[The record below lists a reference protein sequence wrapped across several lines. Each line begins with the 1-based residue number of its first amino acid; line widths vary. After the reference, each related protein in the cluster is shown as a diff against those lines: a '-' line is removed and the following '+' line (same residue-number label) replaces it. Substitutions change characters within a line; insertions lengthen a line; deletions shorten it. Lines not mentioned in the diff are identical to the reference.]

1 MNESNLSDDALAELL
16 TLTVEVNDYGTTYY
30 RNQSEQVHRVHG
42 PAIIYETGGCV
53 WYLNSRI
60 HRTGG
65 PAVEYSDGSKE
76 WFHHGTLH
84 REDGPAVEWS
94 DGDCDWWL
102 NGEHLDGEAEYTAQ
116 LVLLSLPSKR

>member
-1 MNESNLSDDALAELL
+1 MSDDVISELL
-16 TLTVEVNDYGTTYY
+16 TLSVVVNQYGSVCYTNSAGL
-30 RNQSEQVHRVHG
+30 RHRKYG
-42 PAIIYETGGCV
+42 PALIWAGGHV
-53 WYLNSRI
+53 WYLNGRI

-84 REDGPAVEWS
+84 RDDGPAVEWA
-94 DGDCDWWL
+94 DGECEWYL
-102 NGEHLDGEAEYTAQ
+102 NGKCFNGEAEYTAQ

>member
-1 MNESNLSDDALAELL
+1 MNSTDDDLAELL
-16 TLTVEVNDYGTTYY
+16 TLNRAVDTMGIIRY
-30 RNQSEQVHRVHG
+30 RNSAGQ
-42 PAIIYETGGCV
+42 
-53 WYLNSRI
+53 L

-84 REDGPAVEWS
+84 RDDGPAVEWA
-94 DGDCDWWL
+94 DGECEWYL
-102 NGEHLDGEAEYTAQ
+102 NGKCFNGEAEYTAQ

>member
-1 MNESNLSDDALAELL
+1 MNKSNLSDDALAELM
-16 TLTVEVNDYGTTYY
+16 TLTVTVTKDGTRY
-30 RNQSEQVHRVHG
+30 RNSDGQLHRVHG

-53 WYLNSRI
+53 WYLNSHI

-65 PAVEYSDGSKE
+65 PAVEHSDGSRY
-76 WFHHGTLH
+76 WYQHGNRH

-102 NGEHLDGEAEYTAQ
+102 NGEQLDGEAEYTAQ